1 MAKVLELW
9 KHQSFQRLFRVDEPG
24 RDPSSNSL
32 GKEGVSVGVGC
43 VRVDGL
49 GKRPV
54 SLRLITA

>member
-1 MAKVLELW
+1 MELW